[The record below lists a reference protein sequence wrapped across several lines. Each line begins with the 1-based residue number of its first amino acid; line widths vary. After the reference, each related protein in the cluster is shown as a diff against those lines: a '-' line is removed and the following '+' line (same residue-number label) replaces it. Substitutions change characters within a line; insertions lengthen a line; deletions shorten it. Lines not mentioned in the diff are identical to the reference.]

1 MTGIITDI
9 QKFSLHDGKGIRTTV
24 FFKGCNMRSTGA
36 ITRKPFRPNHSV
48 PFMNANVSIAD
59 TAITVL
65 PGPGLP
71 LDKKKAWKR
80 SIASWRPIC
89 HTTGNRTVV
98 LPFPGENR

>member
-24 FFKGCNMRSTGA
+24 FFKGCNMRCDWCHNPETIS
-36 ITRKPFRPNHSV
+36 
-48 PFMNANVSIAD
+48 D

>member
-9 QKFSLHDGKGIRTTV
+9 QKFSLHDGKGIRTT
-24 FFKGCNMRSTGA
+24 
-36 ITRKPFRPNHSV
+36 ITRKPFRPNHSA

-65 PGPGLP
+65 LGPGLP